1 MWFGKI
7 PKCRLKDN
15 WKMYPTLTPNYH
27 YSGDRPP
34 ELFNLA
40 RYCLAQSALN
50 FPDKT
55 GLIAA
60 TTPDGSGQDHSWTY
74 RELEKIILTG
84 SNNLL
89 QRGIKPGERLLI
101 RLDNTAEYAF
111 LFLSACAAGIIPI
124 PTSSQLSAREI
135 AYIIENARPSVLAID
150 RTLALPK
157 LAAGIKI
164 LEVDEV
170 SQLLTTGARGTY
182 AATHH
187 NDPAYLIYTS
197 GSSGNPKGV
206 LHAHRAVWGRRPMY
220 EGWYGITPDDIILH
234 AGAFN
239 WTYTLG
245 TGLFDPWANGAT
257 PVVYTGHRSPTVWP
271 QLISAQKA
279 TIFAAVPGVYRQIL
293 KYNDDIKEQVSCL
306 RHGLVAGEPLPASVA
321 LEWEV
326 ETGTKLYEAFGM
338 SEISTYISSSPL
350 TGIKPGSPG
359 KGQEGRSIAIIAPTG
374 DAVPLRPH
382 ETGLIGVHKS
392 DPGLMLRYWDQE
404 KSSETS
410 FRGDWFCGGD
420 LGQLD
425 EDGYFWFKGR
435 ADDLMNAQGYRVSP
449 VEIEHIMLQYK
460 NVSEAAV
467 AEVQVRDDLSIIVGF
482 IVVAKDT
489 RVNDKGLIAHL
500 KQNLA
505 DYKCPKKII
514 IVKIL
519 PRSVNG
525 KLLRRQLAALFLQNS
540 PQ

>member
-1 MWFGKI
+1 
-7 PKCRLKDN
+7 
-15 WKMYPTLTPNYH
+15 MYPTSNGTHH
-27 YSGDRPP
+27 YTGDKPP
-34 ELFNLA
+34 DLFNLA

-60 TTPDGSGQDHSWTY
+60 TTPDGSCQNYSWTY
-74 RELEKIILTG
+74 SELEKIILTG
-84 SNNLL
+84 SNGLL
-89 QRGIKPGERLLI
+89 QRGLKPGQRLLI

-124 PTSSQLSAREI
+124 PTSSQLSAQEV
-135 AYIIENARPSVLAID
+135 AYIIGDARPAAIAVN
-150 RTLALPK
+150 RTLALPG

-164 LEVDEV
+164 LESDEV
-170 SQLLTTGARGTY
+170 SQLLTTGPRGTY
-182 AATHH
+182 AATRH

-197 GSSGNPKGV
+197 GTSGTPKGV

-257 PVVYTGHRSPTVWP
+257 PVVYTGHRSPLVWP
-271 QLISAQKA
+271 QLISDNKA
-279 TIFAAVPGVYRQIL
+279 TVFAAVPGIYRQIL
-293 KYNDDIKEQVSCL
+293 KYNDDIMEQVSSL

-321 LEWEV
+321 LEWER

-359 KGQEGRSIAIIAPTG
+359 KGQEGRSIAIIPPTG
-374 DAVPLRPH
+374 DPVPLPPH
-382 ETGLIGVHKS
+382 KTGLIGVHKS
-392 DPGLMLRYWDQE
+392 DPGLMLRYWNQKE
-404 KSSETS
+404 GSES
-410 FRGDWFCGGD
+410 PFRGDWFCGGD

-449 VEIEHIMLQYK
+449 VEIEQIMMRYE

-467 AEVQVRDDLSIIVGF
+467 AEIQVRGDLSIIVGF
-482 IVVAKDT
+482 IVAEKDAC
-489 RVNDKGLIAHL
+489 VSEKGLITHL
-500 KQNLA
+500 KYNLA
-505 DYKCPKKII
+505 DYKCPKKIVF
-514 IVKIL
+514 VKNL
-519 PRSVNG
+519 PRSANG
-525 KLLRRQLAALFLQNS
+525 KLLRKQLGKMFLRKSQ
-540 PQ
+540 Q

>member
-1 MWFGKI
+1 
-7 PKCRLKDN
+7 
-15 WKMYPTLTPNYH
+15 MYSTSNPNYH
-27 YSGDRPP
+27 YTGDKPP
-34 ELFNLA
+34 KLFNLA
-40 RYCLAQSALN
+40 RYCLAQSASN

-55 GLIAA
+55 GLITA
-60 TTPDGSGQDHSWTY
+60 TTPDGSGQDNSWTY
-74 RELEKIILTG
+74 SELEKIILTG
-84 SNNLL
+84 ANSLL
-89 QRGIKPGERLLI
+89 QCGIEPGERLLI

-135 AYIIENARPSVLAID
+135 AYIIEDARPSAIAVDHSLAM
-150 RTLALPK
+150 PE
-157 LAAGIKI
+157 LAASIKT

-170 SQLLTTGARGTY
+170 FELLISGSCGTY

-197 GSSGNPKGV
+197 GTSGNPKGV

-220 EGWYGITPDDIILH
+220 EGWYAITPDDIILH

-257 PVVYTGHRSPTVWP
+257 PVVYTGQPTPMVWP
-271 QLISAQKA
+271 QLISTKKA

-293 KYNDDIKEQVSCL
+293 KYNDNIMEQVSCL
-306 RHGLVAGEPLPASVA
+306 RHGLVAGEPLPSSVA
-321 LEWEV
+321 IDWER

-359 KGQEGRSIAIIAPTG
+359 KVQKGRSIAIIPPTG
-374 DAVPLRPH
+374 DPIPLPPH
-382 ETGLIGVHKS
+382 ETGLIGIHKS
-392 DPGLMLRYWDQE
+392 DPGLMLRYWNQE
-404 KSSETS
+404 QSSETS

-449 VEIEHIMLQYK
+449 VEIEQIMVQYK

-467 AEVQVRDDLSIIVGF
+467 AEIHVREDLSIIVGF
-482 IVVAKDT
+482 IVVAEDCH
-489 RVNDKGLIAHL
+489 VSDNDLIAYL
-500 KQNLA
+500 NQNLA

-519 PRSVNG
+519 PRSANG
-525 KLLRRQLAALFLQNS
+525 KLLRKQLGSLFKQNS
-540 PQ
+540 Q